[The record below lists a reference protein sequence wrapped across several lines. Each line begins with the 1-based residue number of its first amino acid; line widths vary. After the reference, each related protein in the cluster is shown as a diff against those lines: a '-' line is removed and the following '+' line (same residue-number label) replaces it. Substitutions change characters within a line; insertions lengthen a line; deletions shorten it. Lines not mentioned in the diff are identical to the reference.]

1 MNPLYTKWI
10 FHGEGTT
17 IAGTHD
23 KTEIPETY
31 QMLRDACFENDDD
44 VREPTNKRHVADYEN
59 LLEEAELPLYGGS
72 GWTKMSATV
81 ALYKFKARHSVSNT
95 GFDELLEMI
104 GGFLPND
111 HILPNSLYSTKK
123 LLKAFDLGYDKIH
136 ACVNDCCLF
145 RKELEQVVQCPKC
158 GSSRWKVDKNTKK
171 LNEGIPAKVLRYFPI
186 IPRFRRM
193 FKNVEIAEQLTWHD
207 TNKSQ
212 DVMMRHPVDSLA
224 WKSIDR
230 NWPSFASEPRNLR
243 LGLSSD
249 GFNPFGDFSSRYSC
263 WPVILVTYN
272 LSPSVC
278 MSKENLMLTLLIPGP
293 KQPGNDIDVYLEP
306 LIDDLNELWLNGV
319 SVYDAFRDVTFNLK
333 AVLMWTINDFP
344 AYGNLSSYST
354 KGKKACPVCGVQTC
368 SKWLVNGKKHA
379 YMDHRR
385 FLPHDHPFRSMAAS
399 FDGTEEHRFK
409 PRQLTGSEIYQV
421 VQNIKNDWG
430 KKKKGDNRNMMS
442 VNRKRKKGGLNS
454 YDDGGDDD
462 CDDDGDDPMK
472 LTKRWKKKSIFFEL
486 PYWQHLLLRHNLDM
500 MHIEKNIC
508 ESIIG
513 TLLNMKG
520 KTKDNLNSR
529 KDLKEMGISKKLRQ
543 KNDGSSSSKGKTP
556 PYVFLKKEKQIFCK
570 RVFSLRPPDGYS
582 LNIGSRVSLEE
593 LKIFNLKSHDCHVL
607 IQQVLSVALRGLL
620 PKGPRVAIFR
630 LCDCLNQ
637 LCQRV
642 IDISKVEL
650 LEDEIAETLCML
662 ETFKLKGFFQLP
674 IHLSLT

>member
-1 MNPLYTKWI
+1 
-10 FHGEGTT
+10 
-17 IAGTHD
+17 
-23 KTEIPETY
+23 
-31 QMLRDACFENDDD
+31 
-44 VREPTNKRHVADYEN
+44 
-59 LLEEAELPLYGGS
+59 
-72 GWTKMSATV
+72 
-81 ALYKFKARHSVSNT
+81 
-95 GFDELLEMI
+95 
-104 GGFLPND
+104 
-111 HILPNSLYSTKK
+111 
-123 LLKAFDLGYDKIH
+123 
-136 ACVNDCCLF
+136 
-145 RKELEQVVQCPKC
+145 
-158 GSSRWKVDKNTKK
+158 
-171 LNEGIPAKVLRYFPI
+171 
-186 IPRFRRM
+186 
-193 FKNVEIAEQLTWHD
+193 
-207 TNKSQ
+207 
-212 DVMMRHPVDSLA
+212 MMRHPVDSLA

-243 LGLSSD
+243 LGLSSN

-272 LSPSVC
+272 LSPAVC

-293 KQPGNDIDVYLEP
+293 KQLGNDIDVYLEP
-306 LIDDLNELWLNGV
+306 LIDDLKELWLNGV
-319 SVYDAFRDVTFNLK
+319 SVHDAFRDVTFNLK

-344 AYGNLSSYST
+344 ANGNLSGYST

-385 FLPHDHPFRSMAAS
+385 FLPHDHPFRSMASS
-399 FDGTEEHRFK
+399 FDGTEEHRLK
-409 PRQLTGSEIYQV
+409 PKQLTGSEIYQV

-430 KKKKGDNRNMMS
+430 KKKKGDNRKMMRG
-442 VNRKRKKGGLNS
+442 NRKRKKGGLNS
-454 YDDGGDDD
+454 YDDDGDND

-508 ESIIG
+508 ESITG
-513 TLLNMKG
+513 TFLNMKG

-529 KDLKEMGISKKLRQ
+529 KDLREMGISKKLHRR
-543 KNDGSSSSKGKTP
+543 NDGSSSSKGTTP
-556 PYVFLKKEKQIFCK
+556 LFVFLKEEKQIFCK
-570 RVFSLRPPDGYS
+570 RVFSLRPPNGYS
-582 LNIGSRVSLEE
+582 SNISSRVSLEE

-650 LEDEIAETLCML
+650 LENEIAKTLCML
-662 ETFKLKGFFQLP
+662 ERFFPPSFFDVMVHLP
-674 IHLSLT
+674 IHLVQEVLIGGPVHLRWMFPFERYVGVLNQHVKNRSNPEGSIAENYLAGEITRFCSGYIKQATNIGLQQKRNDIFEDETILEGQPFGRKRKRPLTSSMLEIAHRYVLANTTELNPWKELHKDELRLNDGRLAKNEHLLEKKHQNTFSDWLANIVRSGDCGDMSSTVRWIACKPKKDVLSCSGYKINGNRFHTREAEKVRK